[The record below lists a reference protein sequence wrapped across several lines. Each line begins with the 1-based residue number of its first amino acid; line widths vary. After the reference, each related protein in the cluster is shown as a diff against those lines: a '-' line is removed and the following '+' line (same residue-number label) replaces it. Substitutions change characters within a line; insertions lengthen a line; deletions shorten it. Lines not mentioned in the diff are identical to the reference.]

1 MKRFVFRLQTLLK
14 VKEAIEK
21 QQKAHLAMVQ
31 QKLYA
36 LIDEL
41 KFLRDKR
48 DTLNAQYQQ
57 EASQGMN
64 ADIMQLYLRY
74 FDHLR
79 DLIYETVVKIEDT
92 RKERAR
98 AQAALLRTM
107 KEIKSLKKLRE
118 DQYHEYLAEVAREE
132 ADAINEIVSFK
143 AASGGLGM

>member
-1 MKRFVFRLQTLLK
+1 MKKFVFRLQTLLK

-41 KFLRDKR
+41 EFLRDKR
-48 DTLNAQYQQ
+48 NALNEQYQQ
-57 EASQGMN
+57 EASQGMRS
-64 ADIMQLYLRY
+64 DIMHIYLRY

-79 DLIYETVVKIEDT
+79 DMIYETVVKIEEV
-92 RKERAR
+92 RKEKAR

-107 KEIKSLKKLRE
+107 KEIKALKKLKE
-118 DQYHEYLAEVAREE
+118 AQYKEYLAEVAKEE
-132 ADAINEIVSFK
+132 ADAINEMVSFK
-143 AASGGLGM
+143 AAAGGS